1 MDWGGVG
8 ALVGKRGGLGLD
20 DMPSAPGLGEGGGGL
35 SMDNPTGPP
44 PLDGLGL
51 RDRLICFL
59 RGRSGGLPSS
69 CLGYLVSHLEDLI
82 ELDLLMS
89 EPEGGGEGVSSPLPS
104 PNANPPSP
112 S

>member
-8 ALVGKRGGLGLD
+8 ALVGNRGGLGLVD
-20 DMPSAPGLGEGGGGL
+20 TPSAPGVGEGGGGL

-69 CLGYLVSHLEDLI
+69 CLGYFVSHLEDLI

-89 EPEGGGEGVSSPLPS
+89 PEGGGEGDS
-104 PNANPPSP
+104 
-112 S
+112 

>member
-8 ALVGKRGGLGLD
+8 ALVGNRGGLGLD
-20 DMPSAPGLGEGGGGL
+20 DTPSAPGVGEGGGGL

-44 PLDGLGL
+44 ALDGLGL
-51 RDRLICFL
+51 RERLICFL

-69 CLGYLVSHLEDLI
+69 CLGYLVSHLEALI

-89 EPEGGGEGVSSPLPS
+89 LGGGEGDSSPPPS
-104 PNANPPSP
+104 RNANPPSP

>member
-8 ALVGKRGGLGLD
+8 ALVGKRGGLD
-20 DMPSAPGLGEGGGGL
+20 TPPSAPGVGEGGGGL
-35 SMDNPTGPP
+35 SMDSPTGPPP

-69 CLGYLVSHLEDLI
+69 CLGYLVSHLDDLI

-89 EPEGGGEGVSSPLPS
+89 LGGGEGESSPPPS
-104 PNANPPSP
+104 RNANPPSP